1 MRFTIAKVALII
13 SIRII
18 LLTLDVKNLQKF
30 ANTATTIR
38 VGFDA
43 PDAERVSAQT
53 ITATLTSTVSVGVRM
68 RARMAADAE
77 ADQYATHQLQQTV
90 TLLPGGD
97 RMSYT
102 ISIGTSMLKMRFAIR
117 LQLLVQCLPR
127 GRRAGESRQ
136 VHSVISR
143 RLTTKPETLKASTF

>member
-1 MRFTIAKVALII
+1 MRFTIAKVALITN
-13 SIRII
+13 IRII

-53 ITATLTSTVSVGVRM
+53 ITATLTSTVSVGVQM

-77 ADQYATHQLQQTV
+77 ADPYATHQLQRTV
-90 TLLPGGD
+90 TLLRDDD
-97 RMSYT
+97 RMNYT
-102 ISIGTSMLKMRFAIR
+102 ISILIR

-127 GRRAGESRQ
+127 GRREESRQ
-136 VHSVISR
+136 VHSTISR

>member
-1 MRFTIAKVALII
+1 M
-13 SIRII
+13 
-18 LLTLDVKNLQKF
+18 
-30 ANTATTIR
+30 IR

-43 PDAERVSAQT
+43 PDAERVWVQT
-53 ITATLTSTVSVGVRM
+53 ITATLTSTVSVGVQM

-117 LQLLVQCLPR
+117 PQLLVQCLPR
-127 GRRAGESRQ
+127 GRREHVESRQ
-136 VHSVISR
+136 VHLVISR
-143 RLTTKPETLKASTF
+143 RLTTKPEILKASPF